1 MHIQLLVIGAIATI
15 VFLILRIKKG
25 GLPAAV
31 AKTCASVF
39 FVFTGLAAALD
50 SLPNYRDF
58 QFGFVEFNPWS
69 FFIVGG
75 LVCAMLGDIWLD
87 FKYVY
92 LENSN
97 EFTALGMAF
106 FTATQVL
113 YFVGAFNCFKWNDNE
128 LYIYI
133 SIAVAAIF
141 ALIAVFGERRIL
153 KVHFG
158 KFKPIAAV
166 YTAVLGFVTAFTVC
180 CAVSDSANTGAK
192 MMVIGE
198 VLLLISDLILCGTYF
213 GEGKNKKKQ
222 VLANHIIYYI
232 AQYVIAYSILYI

>member
-31 AKTCASVF
+31 AKTCASLF

-50 SLPNYRDF
+50 SLPGFNSF
-58 QFGFVEFNPWS
+58 SFGFAQFNPWC

-75 LVCAMLGDIWLD
+75 LVCALIGDIWLD

-97 EFTALGMAF
+97 EFTALGMSF
-106 FTATQVL
+106 FIATQLL
-113 YFVGAFNCFKWNDNE
+113 YFVGAFNCFKWNNNDI
-128 LYIYI
+128 YIHI
-133 SIAVAAIF
+133 SIAVAAVF
-141 ALIAVFGERRIL
+141 ALITVFGERKIL

-158 KFKPIAAV
+158 KFKPIAAS
-166 YTAVLGFVTAFTVC
+166 YTAVLGFVTAFTIC
-180 CAVSDSANTGAK
+180 CAISDKNNTGAK
-192 MMVIGE
+192 IMAVGE
-198 VLLLISDLILCGTYF
+198 ILLIISDMILCGTYF
-213 GEGKNKKKQ
+213 GEGKNNKKY

-232 AQYVIAYSILYI
+232 SQYLIAYSIVCI